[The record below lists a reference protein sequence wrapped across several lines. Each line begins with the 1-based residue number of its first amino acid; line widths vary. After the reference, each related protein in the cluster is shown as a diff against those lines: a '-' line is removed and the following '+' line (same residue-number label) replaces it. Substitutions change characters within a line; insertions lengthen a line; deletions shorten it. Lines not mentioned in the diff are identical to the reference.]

1 MAKAMSSRAI
11 RELRERTRKE
21 KHDKKRKVATRK
33 VHLNYLIVCE
43 GERTEPNY
51 FRALVGGRNSRVLDV
66 NILGEGQSTCR
77 LVNTAIEERE
87 KSMIEYDRVW
97 VVFDKDDF
105 TDFNE
110 AIALANSNGI
120 GAAWSNESF
129 ELWYYL
135 HFQYL
140 DTPITRAQYIDALNR
155 EIRKY
160 EPNYTYQKNDKSTF
174 AILNQYGNLEFAIHS
189 AKRQE
194 SIYHDTNYA
203 IHKPCTKVHHLVQEL
218 LQPEKVLEMING
230 GQLIN

>member
-51 FRALVGGRNSRVLDV
+51 FNALIGGRNSKVLSV
-66 NILGEGQSTCR
+66 EVRGEGQSTCR
-77 LVNTAIEERE
+77 LVHTAIEERD
-87 KSMIEYDRVW
+87 KSMIEFDRVW

-110 AIALANSNGI
+110 AIALAQSNNI
-120 GAAWSNESF
+120 CSAWSNEAF

-140 DTPITRAQYIDALNR
+140 DTPISRSQYIDALER
-155 EIRKY
+155 EIRKH
-160 EPNYTYQKNDKSTF
+160 EPDYSYKKNDKGTY
-174 AILNQYGNLEFAIHS
+174 AILCNYGNLDLAIRH
-189 AKRQE
+189 AERLEKL
-194 SIYHDTNYA
+194 YDDTNFA
-203 IHKPCTKVHHLVQEL
+203 AHKPCTKVHHLVKEL
-218 LQPEKVLEMING
+218 LSPEEVLIVLNAD
-230 GQLIN
+230 II

>member
-1 MAKAMSSRAI
+1 MAKAMSSRAL

-51 FRALVGGRNSRVLDV
+51 FNAIVGGRNSKVLSVDV
-66 NILGEGQSTCR
+66 LGEGQSTCR
-77 LVNTAIEERE
+77 LVRTAIEERD

-105 TDFNE
+105 NDFND
-110 AIALANSNGI
+110 AIALAHSNGI
-120 GAAWSNESF
+120 CAAWSNESF

-140 DTPITRAQYIDALNR
+140 DTPISRAQYIYALNR
-155 EIRKY
+155 EVRKF
-160 EPNYTYQKNDKSTF
+160 EPDYSYQKNDKGTLD
-174 AILNQYGNLEFAIHS
+174 ILSKYGNLDLAIRH
-189 AKRQE
+189 AERLE
-194 SIYHDTNYA
+194 TMYNDTNYA
-203 IHKPCTKVHHLVQEL
+203 AHKPCTKVHHLVMEL
-218 LQPEKVLEMING
+218 LNPEKVLEEIK
-230 GQLIN
+230 

>member
-1 MAKAMSSRAI
+1 MAKAMSSRAL

-51 FRALVGGRNSRVLDV
+51 FNALVGGRNSQVLSV
-66 NILGEGQSTCR
+66 EVLGEGQSTCR
-77 LVNTAIEERE
+77 LVHTAIEERD

-110 AIALANSNGI
+110 AIALAQSNDI
-120 GAAWSNESF
+120 CSAWSNEAF

-140 DTPITRAQYIDALNR
+140 DTPISRSQYIDALER
-155 EIRKY
+155 EIRKH
-160 EPNYTYQKNDKSTF
+160 EPEYSYKKNDKGTY
-174 AILNQYGNLEFAIHS
+174 ALLCKYGNQDLAIRFAEYLE
-189 AKRQE
+189 K
-194 SIYHDTNYA
+194 IYIDTNYA
-203 IHKPCTKVHHLVQEL
+203 SHKPCTKVHHIVKEL
-218 LQPEKVLEMING
+218 ITPEEILERMR
-230 GQLIN
+230 

>member
-1 MAKAMSSRAI
+1 MAKAMSGRAI
-11 RELRERTRKE
+11 REIRERTRKE

-51 FRALVGGRNSRVLDV
+51 FEALIGGRNSRVLDAD
-66 NILGEGQSTCR
+66 ILGKGQSTCR
-77 LVNTAIEERE
+77 LVRTAIEERD
-87 KSMIEYDRVW
+87 KSKIEYDRVW

-110 AIALANSNGI
+110 AIALAQSNNI
-120 GAAWSNESF
+120 CSAWSNEAF

-140 DTPITRAQYIDALNR
+140 DTPISRSQYIDALER

-160 EPNYTYQKNDKSTF
+160 ESEYSYKKNDKGTYV
-174 AILNQYGNLEFAIHS
+174 LLCKYGNQDLAIRFAERLE
-189 AKRQE
+189 K
-194 SIYHDTNYA
+194 IYTDTNYA
-203 IHKPCTKVHHLVQEL
+203 SHKPCTKVHHLVKEL
-218 LQPEKVLEMING
+218 LNPEELLELLNV
-230 GQLIN
+230 NRF

>member
-87 KSMIEYDRVW
+87 KSMIELM
-97 VVFDKDDF
+97 
-105 TDFNE
+105 E
-110 AIALANSNGI
+110 LAPHGRTNLLSCGIICISNI
-120 GAAWSNESF
+120 WT
-129 ELWYYL
+129 
-135 HFQYL
+135 HQ
-140 DTPITRAQYIDALNR
+140 
-155 EIRKY
+155 
-160 EPNYTYQKNDKSTF
+160 
-174 AILNQYGNLEFAIHS
+174 
-189 AKRQE
+189 
-194 SIYHDTNYA
+194 
-203 IHKPCTKVHHLVQEL
+203 L
-218 LQPEKVLEMING
+218 LARNI
-230 GQLIN
+230 